1 MTALALAL
9 VGLVFLDS
17 LNVLNL
23 GVVSAVI
30 FDSRLGRRSPIP
42 GALSYLAG
50 VFTVTTTFGVCTV
63 LGISFVTEVLDFH
76 VTPPIRFRGE
86 LLLGIVLIGFAYFPL
101 TAQSSAQGWAL
112 AAMRQRPWL
121 LGFLGL
127 AVGSGQAP
135 TAVPYLTG
143 LAMPAV
149 LHPRPPLWPLVII
162 AYWAIALSPPLL
174 ILALSTRK
182 AMRAKRIR
190 RAIVLALTRY
200 GPMSVRLLF
209 LIFGTGLIAGAG
221 QSQRTLVTRH
231 NFSCLAQRAGLPC
244 RV

>member
-1 MTALALAL
+1 MAALALAL
-9 VGLVFLDS
+9 VGLALLDS
-17 LNVLNL
+17 LNVLNV

-42 GALSYLAG
+42 GALSYVAG
-50 VFTVTTTFGVCTV
+50 VFAVTTAFGVCTV
-63 LGISFVTEVLDFH
+63 LGIGLITEVLDFH
-76 VTPPIRFRGE
+76 LTPAIRFRGE
-86 LLLGIVLIGFAYFPL
+86 LLLGIALICLAYFPL
-101 TAQSSAQGWAL
+101 TAQSSAPGWAL

-143 LAMPAV
+143 LAMLAA
-149 LHPRPPLWPLVII
+149 LHPRPPLWPLVILV
-162 AYWAIALSPPLL
+162 YWAIALSPPLL

-182 AMRAKRIR
+182 TMRAKRIQ
-190 RAIVLALTRY
+190 RAIVRALTRY

-209 LIFGTGLIAGAG
+209 LVFGTGLIADA
-221 QSQRTLVTRH
+221 LVNH
-231 NFSCLAQRAGLPC
+231 SALW
-244 RV
+244 